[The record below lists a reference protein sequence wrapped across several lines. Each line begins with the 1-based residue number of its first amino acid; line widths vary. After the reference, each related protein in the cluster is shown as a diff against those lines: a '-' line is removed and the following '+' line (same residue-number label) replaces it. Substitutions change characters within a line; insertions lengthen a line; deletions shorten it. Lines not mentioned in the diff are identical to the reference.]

1 MEAVWHFLKI
11 SEDFQLNT
19 YPPLLS
25 SSLCFLKIYFIC
37 INILPVCVYCITHA
51 PGAHRGQ
58 KKDFYPP
65 ALKLWV
71 IVNHHV
77 GTGNRTWVL

>member
-58 KKDFYPP
+58 KKDLDLLELNVWMVLSHY
-65 ALKLWV
+65 
-71 IVNHHV
+71 V
-77 GTGNRTWVL
+77 GAGN